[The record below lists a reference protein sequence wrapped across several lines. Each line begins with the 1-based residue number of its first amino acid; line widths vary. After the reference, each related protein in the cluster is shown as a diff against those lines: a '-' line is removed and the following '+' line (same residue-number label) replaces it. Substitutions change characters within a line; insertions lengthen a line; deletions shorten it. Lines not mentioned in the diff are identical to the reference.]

1 MHYITKNQSGEY
13 ELTELNGDI
22 DYLRYKSED
31 LDDVLMVG
39 VIRFGQVVY
48 KDQII
53 TEDIIERSLKMK
65 KIYENLHKSRN
76 DN

>member
-53 TEDIIERSLKMK
+53 TEEIIERSLKMK